1 MSELSNLQLF
11 ARVVEEGSFS
21 AAARY
26 LGVTP
31 SSVSRQISQLEGE
44 LGARLFH
51 RTTRKQ
57 SLTEAGEI
65 YYRHARGIV
74 ADLEEARLAVSRLSD
89 VPSGNLHLTAEAD
102 FAVAVLG
109 PLLPEFLERYPGVQL
124 RLSLS
129 SGIVDLVD
137 SGIDLAI
144 RIGHL
149 DDSTLIARKIAES
162 RSVICASPAY
172 LAVRG
177 TPDHPSKLVKHSCL
191 SFRSS
196 SAKNVWK
203 FELSEGSLEV
213 PISGSL
219 RANSLVL
226 LRDSAMAGLGI
237 ILIPSWVVRGE
248 LRDGRLVPLLSDF
261 PRASASAPI
270 NAVYAHRRHLPPK
283 VRAFVDF
290 LAERIEPL

>member
-31 SSVSRQISQLEGE
+31 SSVSRQISQLEGD
-44 LGARLFH
+44 LSARLFH

-89 VPSGNLHLTAEAD
+89 APSGNLHLTAEAD
-102 FAVAVLG
+102 FAVAILG
-109 PLLPEFLERYPGVQL
+109 PLLPEFLERYPAVQL

-137 SGIDLAI
+137 SGIDLAL

-172 LAVRG
+172 LAIRG
-177 TPDHPSKLVKHSCL
+177 APGHPSELVKHSCL
-191 SFRSS
+191 SFRTSS
-196 SAKNVWK
+196 GKTLWK
-203 FELSEGSLEV
+203 FELPEGSLEV

-219 RANSLVL
+219 KANSLVL
-226 LRDSAMAGLGI
+226 LRDSALAALGI
-237 ILIPSWVVRGE
+237 IMIPSWMVRDE
-248 LRDGRLVPLLSDF
+248 LKGGRLVPLLSGF
-261 PRASASAPI
+261 PRASANAPI
-270 NAVYAHRRHLPPK
+270 NAIYAHRRHLAPK

-290 LAERIEPL
+290 LAERIEAL